1 MCLLPLPSPLPV
13 TSEVSR
19 EDRQEEGGRATVRHL
34 GGLPFLRQRHTFPG
48 LSCTTAPR
56 GKGDPAREDRPGASL
71 TSAGASPAQGLRACR
86 CTEVTEAPTSRQAFL
101 LKSRVQVL
109 QVLTLEATRRGRG
122 ARSSWLPRKPPARVP
137 PSLRPPPTSC
147 LSSPGAALAGQGQG
161 RPGSSPFPGEPVP
174 GWGWGQQLLQNHAPV
189 PRLLP
194 ETHRTKHLS
203 PRCGPVLL
211 DEALRGPRSRFGQGI
226 PGGLAGSAP

>member
-56 GKGDPAREDRPGASL
+56 GKGDPASEYRPGASL

-122 ARSSWLPRKPPARVP
+122 ARSSWLPRNPPARVP

-147 LSSPGAALAGQGQG
+147 LSSPGAALTGQGWCWS
-161 RPGSSPFPGEPVP
+161 RILLVPGLWSFTHPRGQTSIPSRLFIGHHPPSSPSHRPSSSQP
-174 GWGWGQQLLQNHAPV
+174 
-189 PRLLP
+189 LP
-194 ETHRTKHLS
+194 HLTH
-203 PRCGPVLL
+203 
-211 DEALRGPRSRFGQGI
+211 
-226 PGGLAGSAP
+226 